1 MWLIASFA
9 DCVMAQDGGFCIWQ
23 APKFPDA
30 AGLYEFSYAVAYS
43 FVHSCIPLHVA
54 ACWQQHRERL
64 YCSQASDGV
73 FWLLLY
79 ADNSSYGCL
88 YVPIAWR
95 LATPWGTVY
104 NCLVVQYPDD
114 GVVVVHQVASGY
126 GGVPHVRVSAFAGSA
141 WCGHQVTLA
150 IASYYAGVDKNR
162 IHRGSSKSICHH

>member
-1 MWLIASFA
+1 MWLIAFFA
-9 DCVMAQDGGFCIWQ
+9 DCVMAQDRCFSVWQ
-23 APKFPDA
+23 ASQFPDA
-30 AGLYEFSYAVAYS
+30 AGLYEFGYAVAYS
-43 FVHSCIPLHVA
+43 FVYSCIPLHVA

-64 YCSQASDGV
+64 YCPQPSDGV

-88 YVPIAWR
+88 YVSVAWR
-95 LATPWGTVY
+95 LATPWGAVY
-104 NCLVVQYPDD
+104 NCIVVQYPYD